1 MPKYIIGVYAMK
13 IELDIN
19 DAQVITK
26 TLSEVCIK
34 WKQRTKEMQDDKNC
48 SLENY
53 NEHLDAC
60 KKLGTIIEKL
70 KEQL

>member
-1 MPKYIIGVYAMK
+1 MPQHPDGVHAMK
-13 IELDIN
+13 FELDID
-19 DAQVITK
+19 DATVISK
-26 TLSEVCIK
+26 TLTEVYIK
-34 WKQRTKEMQDDKNC
+34 WKKRTKEMQDDKNC

-60 KKLGTIIEKL
+60 KKLGTIIERL

>member
-1 MPKYIIGVYAMK
+1 MK

-19 DAQVITK
+19 DATVISK
-26 TLSEVCIK
+26 TLTEVHIK
-34 WKQRTKEMQDDKNC
+34 WKKRTKEMQDDKNC